1 MPAFIHHHDAEP
13 FFMICPSCERLPM
26 HIKDVAPHWSMGKID
41 FTFECFDCGV
51 EIKQT
56 ATEPKRL
63 H

>member
-1 MPAFIHHHDAEP
+1 
-13 FFMICPSCERLPM
+13 M